1 MIVRGTA
8 RWASVFDVNQLS
20 GKYQVDICNLDKKTV
35 KDLEKLG
42 LTVKKGE
49 DDKKEY
55 GLYITAKSGK
65 YAPMVLDN
73 NAQPMDGSVLIGNGS
88 KIKASVN
95 PYSWTYPPT
104 GKSGISAALNKLMVL
119 KLVAYTGNGSDDV
132 LEPEEVDDDGFVFDS
147 EEDSE
152 EL

>member
-49 DDKKEY
+49 DEKKEY

-132 LEPEEVDDDGFVFDS
+132 LEPEEVDDDFDFESGGDS
-147 EEDSE
+147 EEQ
-152 EL
+152 L